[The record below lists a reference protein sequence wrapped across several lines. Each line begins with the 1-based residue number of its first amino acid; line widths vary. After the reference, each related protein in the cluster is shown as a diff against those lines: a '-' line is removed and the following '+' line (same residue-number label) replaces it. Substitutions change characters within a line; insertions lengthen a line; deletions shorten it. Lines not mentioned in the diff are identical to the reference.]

1 MKTAFIFSGQ
11 GAQYKGMGKEL
22 YENFECAKNVFDS
35 ADKALGFS
43 IKDICFEEDDRLNKT
58 EYTQP
63 AILTMSIAA
72 LKVLEEKGIKA
83 DYVAGLSLGEYSA
96 HVASGTFSFE
106 DAVCLVRKRGRYMT
120 EAVPEGVGAMYA
132 ILGLDRETVL
142 EECEKGKA
150 FGYVSPA
157 NFNAPGQIVIAG
169 EADAAEKTAAAL
181 KERGAKMTVKLNV
194 SGPFHTALLKPAS
207 DKLAEELK
215 NIEIHDMKIPVITN
229 VTGEEIENKD
239 DVVPILV
246 KQVMNP
252 VKWEDTIHYLAEKG
266 VDTFIEV
273 GPGKTLS
280 GFVKRTV
287 KGVKIL
293 NVEDLKSLEKTLA
306 ALEVN
311 E

>member
-22 YENFECAKNVFDS
+22 YENFDCAKNIFDS
-35 ADKALGFS
+35 ANEALGFS

-96 HVASGTFSFE
+96 HVASGTFKFE
-106 DAVCLVRKRGRYMT
+106 DAVKLVRKRGRYMT
-120 EAVPEGVGAMYA
+120 EAVPEGEGAMYA
-132 ILGLDRETVL
+132 IIGLDRETVL
-142 EECEKGKA
+142 AACEEGSQ

-169 EADAAEKTAAAL
+169 EALAAEKTAEIL
-181 KERGAKMTVKLNV
+181 KEKGAKMAVKLNV

-207 DKLAEELK
+207 EKLAKELE
-215 NIEIHDMKIPVITN
+215 NIEINDMTIPVVTN
-229 VTGEEIENKD
+229 VTAEEVTSKD
-239 DVVPILV
+239 EVCDILI
-246 KQVMNP
+246 KQVMSP
-252 VKWEDTIHYLAEKG
+252 VKWEDTINYLVSKG
-266 VDTFIEV
+266 VDTFVEV
-273 GPGKTLS
+273 GPGKALS

-306 ALEVN
+306 SLEVN